1 MINENEDMNQNN
13 FNQQFNNMPNS
24 NMFNMNNGNTNLNSM
39 NNMNDMNNNN
49 NMNGNMNN
57 NNNQYNNFNQNQNY
71 QINNNEEQNIPL
83 NNQMNHKIEIIRKGK
98 GLRDKEISCIINSAC
113 EALNK
118 REDPLSKGIINKLI
132 RRIGGDWVIFA
143 SINQLKGY
151 DLSVSTYNSNKIFDF
166 LIDNFRIQAIK
177 IRE

>member
-1 MINENEDMNQNN
+1 MIKNEDMNQNN
-13 FNQQFNNMPNS
+13 FNQLFINMANN
-24 NMFNMNNGNTNLNSM
+24 NMFNINNINTNMNIM
-39 NNMNDMNNNN
+39 NNMNDMNNNNN

-57 NNNQYNNFNQNQNY
+57 NNYQYNNFNQNQNY
-71 QINNNEEQNIPL
+71 QMNNNEEQNIPL
-83 NNQMNHKIEIIRKGK
+83 NNQMKHKLEIIGQGK
-98 GLRDKEISCIINSAC
+98 GLRNEEINCIINSAY

-177 IRE
+177 IGE

>member
-13 FNQQFNNMPNS
+13 FNLRFNNM
-24 NMFNMNNGNTNLNSM
+24 FNINNDNGSM
-39 NNMNDMNNNN
+39 NNMNNMNYMNNNNN
-49 NMNGNMNN
+49 NMNENMNMNN
-57 NNNQYNNFNQNQNY
+57 NNYQNNNFDQNQNY
-71 QINNNEEQNIPL
+71 QMNNNEPQNIPL
-83 NNQMNHKIEIIRKGK
+83 NNQINHNIEIIGQGG
-98 GLRDKEISCIINSAC
+98 GLRDEEIYFIINSAR
-113 EALNK
+113 ESLDK

-132 RRIGGDWVIFA
+132 RRFGGDWVIFA

-151 DLSVSTYNSNKIFDF
+151 DLSVSSYSSNKIFDF